1 MSDMNSAMRGGV
13 DLSAL
18 ANKVVKEKLATTSTV
33 QVDQGKRVKVPALA
47 IELNEANLKP
57 VIELSSIVPVVVS
70 FYAQDN
76 AESIAL
82 NTKLEKLVNSSE
94 GKWLL
99 AKVDVQTNAK
109 IAEAF
114 GVQLPATVA
123 VVLEGEPKPLFQG
136 DQLEAS
142 LAEFIGKLVEVA
154 SSQGLNGILEVDGA
168 ETVVEAEPQL
178 SASEQSALDAMD
190 SGDFG
195 AAVKIYEEELK
206 QNPGNE
212 LLVERLAQVKLVE
225 RTFNGDIEKELA
237 VDPSSVAEA
246 MRKSDFHLAVGQSEE
261 AFILLL
267 SWFDRANPDERKA
280 LSALFLELFNV
291 VGKSH
296 PAVIEARK
304 MLAAKMF
311 S

>member
-1 MSDMNSAMRGGV
+1 MNSAMRGGV

-76 AESIAL
+76 VESISL

-99 AKVDVQTNAK
+99 AKVDIQANAK
-109 IAEAF
+109 LAEAF

-123 VVLEGEPKPLFQG
+123 VILEGEPKPLFQG

-154 SSQGLNGILEVDGA
+154 SSQGLNGVLEVDG
-168 ETVVEAEPQL
+168 EESVEVEPQL
-178 SASEQSALDAMD
+178 SASEQAALDAMD

-237 VDPSSVAEA
+237 IEPATVAQA
-246 MRKSDFHLAVGQSEE
+246 MAKADFHLAVGQSEE
-261 AFILLL
+261 AFELLL
-267 SWFDRANPDERKA
+267 NWFDNASADERKA
-280 LSALFLELFNV
+280 LAALFLELFNV

-311 S
+311 

>member
-76 AESIAL
+76 VESISL

-99 AKVDVQTNAK
+99 AKVDIQANAK
-109 IAEAF
+109 LAEAF

-123 VVLEGEPKPLFQG
+123 VILEGEPKPLFQG

-154 SSQGLNGILEVDGA
+154 SSQGLNGVLEVDG
-168 ETVVEAEPQL
+168 EESVEVEPQL
-178 SASEQSALDAMD
+178 SASEQAALDAMD

-237 VDPSSVAEA
+237 IEPATVAQA
-246 MRKSDFHLAVGQSEE
+246 MAKADFHLAVGQSEE
-261 AFILLL
+261 AFELLL
-267 SWFDRANPDERKA
+267 NWFDNASADERKA
-280 LSALFLELFNV
+280 LAALFLELFNV

-311 S
+311 

>member
-1 MSDMNSAMRGGV
+1 MSEMNSAMRGGV

-18 ANKVVKEKLATTSTV
+18 ANKVVKEKLASTSTV

-70 FYAQDN
+70 FYAQNN

-82 NTKLEKLVNSSE
+82 NTKLEKLVNASE

-99 AKVDVQTNAK
+99 AKVDIEANAK
-109 IAEAF
+109 LAEAF

-123 VVLEGEPKPLFQG
+123 VILEGEPKPLFQG

-154 SSQGLNGILEVDGA
+154 SSQGLNGILEVDGQEPVA
-168 ETVVEAEPQL
+168 TEPQL
-178 SASEQSALDAMD
+178 SASEQAALDAMD
-190 SGDFG
+190 NGDFG

-212 LLVERLAQVKLVE
+212 LLIERLAQVKLVE
-225 RTFNGDIEKELA
+225 RTFSGDIEKELA
-237 VDPSSVAEA
+237 LEPSSAAEV
-246 MRKSDFHLAVGQSEE
+246 MRKADFHLAVGQSEE
-261 AFILLL
+261 AFVLLL
-267 SWFDRANPDERKA
+267 NWFDKANAEERKA

-311 S
+311 